1 MKLRVV
7 DETGVRVR
15 EAYEVRLPGWT
26 EDRFF
31 AETPDH
37 GLYEFKDGELIVHSP
52 VNLEHQRVVGFL
64 SFLLR
69 GVAAKRSLGEVFNG
83 PGVFRPREGLLREPD
98 VFFISK
104 ERLSGIRDQYAGAAD
119 FVIEVVSEGG
129 HARDL
134 EEKAGEYEAAGVAE
148 YWVVDPAAREVV
160 VHRLVEGSPEER
172 SAAASSGPQKVPT
185 YRVETLMEGRLES
198 TAVPGFQIE
207 VEWLWQRPMPGLLD
221 CLSEML

>member
-7 DETGVRVR
+7 DETGVRVG

-31 AETPDH
+31 AETPDQ
-37 GLYEFKDGELIVHSP
+37 GFYEFKDGELIAHSA
-52 VNLEHQRVVGFL
+52 VNLDHQEIVGFL
-64 SFLLR
+64 TFLLR
-69 GVAAKRSLGEVFNG
+69 GVVSKESLGKVFNG

-104 ERLSGIRDQYAGAAD
+104 ERLAGVRDQYAGAAD

-134 EEKAGEYEAAGVAE
+134 EEKPGEYEAAGVAE
-148 YWVVDPAAREVV
+148 YWVVDPALRAAAVGYPAPPPGGEVV
-160 VHRLVEGSPEER
+160 VHRLAGDRFEVR
-172 SAAASSGPQKVPT
+172 
-185 YRVETLMEGRLES
+185 RVRRGRLES
-198 TAVPGFQIE
+198 TVVPRFRIE

-221 CLSEML
+221 CLGEIL